1 MGWDMLFG
9 LPRFIGLAKKFIW
22 DCHTLLQKT
31 LNELFGQPKSLQT
44 PALGP
49 TPDLTEQ
56 NLQM

>member
-1 MGWDMLFG
+1 MLFG